1 MLNNVQAF
9 LDDFKD
15 YVIQQ
20 AKSNLTRMKKNSSK
34 TLYNSLKGYV
44 KESKNSIQISF
55 EMDEYGFY
63 QDQGVKGANPSK
75 VSKNAKIRGQ
85 QAPNSPYRF
94 GSGTKK
100 GTFDQFAAS
109 IAKWAQRKNLRL
121 RDAKGKYAKG
131 NYKTI
136 GYIVAGNIYNRGLK
150 PSLFFTKPFEAAF
163 KKLPDE
169 LVEKYGLD
177 VEELFEDITKEN
189 FKK

>member
-55 EMDEYGFY
+55 EMEDYGFF
-63 QDQGVKGANPSK
+63 QDQGVSGVKKKYDTPYSYKQKGSGLKGMPPPSK
-75 VSKNAKIRGQ
+75 LDKWIVRKGIAPRKAGGQ
-85 QAPNSPYRF
+85 FISRK
-94 GSGTKK
+94 SL
-100 GTFDQFAAS
+100 QFLIARS
-109 IAKWAQRKNLRL
+109 IYMN
-121 RDAKGKYAKG
+121 G
-131 NYKTI
+131 I
-136 GYIVAGNIYNRGLK
+136 K

>member
-15 YVIQQ
+15 YVIKQ

-55 EMDEYGFY
+55 EMEDYGFF
-63 QDQGVKGANPSK
+63 QDQGVSGKKQKYDTPFSYKDKMPPPSK
-75 VSKNAKIRGQ
+75 LDKWIVRK
-85 QAPNSPYRF
+85 
-94 GSGTKK
+94 
-100 GTFDQFAAS
+100 S
-109 IAKWAQRKNLRL
+109 IAPRK
-121 RDAKGKYAKG
+121 
-131 NYKTI
+131 
-136 GYIVAGNIYNRGLK
+136 AGGQFISRKSLQFLIARSIYMNGIK

-177 VEELFEDITKEN
+177 MEELFEEITKEN

>member
-1 MLNNVQAF
+1 MLNNVQEF

-55 EMDEYGFY
+55 EMEDYGFF
-63 QDQGVKGANPSK
+63 QDQGVSGKKQKYDTPFSYKDKMPPPNKLDKWIVRKGIAPRGK
-75 VSKNAKIRGQ
+75 GGKFKGRKI
-85 QAPNSPYRF
+85 NSVGFRK
-94 GSGTKK
+94 SI
-100 GTFDQFAAS
+100 QFLIARS
-109 IAKWAQRKNLRL
+109 IYMN
-121 RDAKGKYAKG
+121 G
-131 NYKTI
+131 I
-136 GYIVAGNIYNRGLK
+136 K

-177 VEELFEDITKEN
+177 VEELFEEITKEN

>member
-9 LDDFKD
+9 LDDYKD
-15 YVIQQ
+15 YVIKQ

-44 KESKNSIQISF
+44 KESKNSIQITF
-55 EMDEYGFY
+55 EMEDYGFFL
-63 QDQGVKGANPSK
+63 DQGVKGANPSK
-75 VSKNAKIRGQ
+75 VSKNAKIKGQ

-100 GTFDQFAAS
+100 GTFDQFASS
-109 IAKWAQRKNLRL
+109 IARWAQRKNLRL

-136 GYIVAGNIYNRGLK
+136 GYVVAGNIYNRGLK

-177 VEELFEDITKEN
+177 MEELFEEITKEN